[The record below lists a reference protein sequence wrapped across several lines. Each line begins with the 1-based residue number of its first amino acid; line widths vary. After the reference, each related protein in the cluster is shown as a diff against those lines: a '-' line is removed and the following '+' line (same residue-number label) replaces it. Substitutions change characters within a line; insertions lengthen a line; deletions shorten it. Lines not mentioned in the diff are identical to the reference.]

1 MRRRDAGYALLVV
14 LFLAAIVLIALAAA
28 APRLLTEGQREKEE
42 ELIFRGGQY
51 KHAIG
56 LYYKKFGRYPMK
68 VKDLLRTNERG
79 YLRREFRDPMTK
91 DGKWRFIGLGAGGVL
106 IGSQNPSPGAPGAPP
121 GPGGGGG
128 EEEEPP
134 SVGTGE
140 PGSLPIA
147 GVASRSPAHSIRV
160 YDGATSYSSWEF
172 VYDPAKDPALVPGG
186 GGVPINPG
194 QPGSRPGQPGQ
205 PPTPPQ
211 RPRM

>member
-14 LFLAAIVLIALAAA
+14 LFMAAIVLIALAAA

-42 ELIFRGGQY
+42 ELIFRGEQY

-56 LYYKKFGRYPMK
+56 LYYKKFRRYPMK
-68 VKDLLRTNERG
+68 VEDLLRTNERG

-91 DGKWRFIGLGAGGVL
+91 DGKWSFIGLGAGGVL
-106 IGSQNPSPGAPGAPP
+106 IGGPSPTPGGPGAPT
-121 GPGGGGG
+121 GPGIGDQ
-128 EEEEPP
+128 EKKPP

-194 QPGSRPGQPGQ
+194 QPGRPGQPIQ
-205 PPTPPQ
+205 PPTTQP

>member
-14 LFLAAIVLIALAAA
+14 LFIAAIVLIALAAA

-42 ELIFRGGQY
+42 ELIFRGEQY

-68 VKDLLRTNERG
+68 VEDLLRTNERG

-106 IGSQNPSPGAPGAPP
+106 IGGPNPTPGAPGGPS
-121 GPGGGGG
+121 GPGIGDQ
-128 EEEEPP
+128 EKKPP
-134 SVGTGE
+134 SIGTGE

-194 QPGSRPGQPGQ
+194 QPGRPGQPGQ
-205 PPTPPQ
+205 PPTTQPRPQ
-211 RPRM
+211 M

>member
-14 LFLAAIVLIALAAA
+14 LFMAAMVLIALAVA
-28 APRLLTEGQREKEE
+28 APRLLHEGQREKEE
-42 ELIFRGGQY
+42 ELIFRGEQY

-68 VKDLLRTNERG
+68 VDDLIRTNDRG
-79 YLRREFRDPMTK
+79 YLRREFKDPMTK
-91 DGKWRFIGLGAGGVL
+91 NGKWRFVGLGVGGVL
-106 IGSQNPSPGAPGAPP
+106 VGGRSPMPGAPAVPSGTGLSNA
-121 GPGGGGG
+121 
-128 EEEEPP
+128 EQKPP

-160 YDGATSYSSWEF
+160 YDGATSYSAWEF
-172 VYDPAKDPALVPGG
+172 VYDPAKDPALVQGG
-186 GGVPINPG
+186 INVPLGPG
-194 QPGSRPGQPGQ
+194 QSGKPAQPGQ
-205 PPTPPQ
+205 PPGTPQ

>member
-14 LFLAAIVLIALAAA
+14 LFMAAMVLIALAIA
-28 APRLLTEGQREKEE
+28 APRLIHEGQREKEE
-42 ELIFRGGQY
+42 ELIFRGEQW

-68 VKDLLRTNERG
+68 VDDLLRTNDRG

-91 DGKWRFIGLGAGGVL
+91 DGKWRFVGLGAGGVL
-106 IGSQNPSPGAPGAPP
+106 IGAPGAPDNP
-121 GPGGGGG
+121 GPGIGDK
-128 EEEEPP
+128 EKKPP

-160 YDGATSYSSWEF
+160 YGGATSYSNWEF
-172 VYDPAKDPALVPGG
+172 VYDPAKDPALVTGG
-186 GGVPINPG
+186 GGVPLN
-194 QPGSRPGQPGQ
+194 PGQPGQ
-205 PPTPPQ
+205 PVRPPGTTPQPPTP
-211 RPRM
+211 RM